1 MRRSSRL
8 LQAVRQSGKD
18 DHDKFSLPT
27 GSGFIEDILKVGA
40 RRFVTD
46 AEFGRSGSQRFSC
59 DEMERYS
66 GLSWR
71 QAKVASQ
78 PIDGLVHDKAPF
90 KTARLLVAMPSPED
104 LSLCAKHLLSE
115 ATIALNPVEEGSSKK
130 PDRMGLSGTSRD
142 RRDRRQRPSE
152 PPHEVTV
159 RRP

>member
-1 MRRSSRL
+1 M
-8 LQAVRQSGKD
+8 
-18 DHDKFSLPT
+18 
-27 GSGFIEDILKVGA
+27 GA

-46 AEFGRSGSQRFSC
+46 AEFGRSGSQSFSC

-90 KTARLLVAMPSPED
+90 KTARLLVAVPSPED

-115 ATIALNPVEEGSSKK
+115 ATIAREAEPRLKYDQG
-130 PDRMGLSGTSRD
+130 G
-142 RRDRRQRPSE
+142 QRGQEAAPF
-152 PPHEVTV
+152 
-159 RRP
+159 